1 MPCRTDDWD
10 TPAKETRNGLTIDKL
25 EAALCGILTVLE
37 KEERIFSLD
46 DVDWDEAGVSRK
58 AVDTWWKRHKKE
70 DEDRRVREE
79 AAKRKNE
86 LKKIALGK
94 LTAEELEVL
103 GIKLHD
109 RMA

>member
-10 TPAKETRNGLTIDKL
+10 TPAKETRNGLTIDQL

-37 KEERIFSLD
+37 KEERIFGLD

-70 DEDRRVREE
+70 DKTRRAHEE

-103 GIKLHD
+103 GIKL
-109 RMA
+109 

>member
-10 TPAKETRNGLTIDKL
+10 TPKKETRNGLTIGQL

-58 AVDTWWKRHKKE
+58 AVDTWWKAHKRE
-70 DEDRRVREE
+70 DKARRKREAEE
-79 AAKRKNE
+79 ARKAS
-86 LKKIALGK
+86 LRKIAIGK

-103 GIKLHD
+103 KIRL
-109 RMA
+109 